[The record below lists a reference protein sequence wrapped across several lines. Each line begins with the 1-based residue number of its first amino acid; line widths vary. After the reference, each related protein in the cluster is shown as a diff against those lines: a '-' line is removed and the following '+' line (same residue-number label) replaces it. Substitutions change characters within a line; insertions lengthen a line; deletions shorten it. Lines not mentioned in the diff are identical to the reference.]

1 MILTPIPPAVLP
13 EALRAVAAGLAG
25 SARTGLERIAATGHE
40 RATGAIFAAH
50 RREALAI
57 ARTFGMAAIDGTP
70 SDGFHWDGHSLRAE
84 SEPYVLLHE
93 IAHFQ
98 LAAPERRGRA
108 EFGLGPGPDT
118 GLRAAAE
125 AAQTV
130 FGIAREDEEA
140 AASLL
145 GILWEAALGHPAL
158 ASFLDQNWL
167 EGWRRGAA
175 AAHFGTVFERLRTAG
190 LVAADGCPTR
200 LLAEPSARRGEMDVD
215 REAALERRWLA
226 TPTPG
231 LEPT

>member
-1 MILTPIPPAVLP
+1 MILTPIPPVVLP
-13 EALRAVAAGLAG
+13 EALPMVADGLVG
-25 SARTGLERIAATGHE
+25 SARTGFERIASTGAE
-40 RATGAIFAAH
+40 RATGALFAAH

-57 ARTFGMAAIDGTP
+57 ARTFGMAAMDGPP
-70 SDGFHWDGHSLRAE
+70 SDGFHWDGCSLRAE

-98 LAAPERRGRA
+98 LAAPERRRRA

-118 GLRAAAE
+118 GRRAEAE

-130 FGIAREDEEA
+130 FGAAREDEEA

-167 EGWRRGAA
+167 EGWRRGAT
-175 AAHFGTVFERLRTAG
+175 AAHFGTVFDRLRAAG
-190 LVAADGCPTR
+190 LVAADGRPTR
-200 LLAEPSARRGEMDVD
+200 VLAEPSARRGEMDVD
-215 REAALERRWLA
+215 REAALERRGLA
-226 TPTPG
+226 TAAP
-231 LEPT
+231 